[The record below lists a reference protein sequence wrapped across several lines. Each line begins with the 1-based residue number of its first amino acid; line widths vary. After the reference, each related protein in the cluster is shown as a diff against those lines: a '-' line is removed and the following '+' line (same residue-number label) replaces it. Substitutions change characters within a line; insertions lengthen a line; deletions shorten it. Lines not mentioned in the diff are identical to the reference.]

1 MNKPS
6 TIIAE
11 TEFKLMG
18 DIMELKMIP
27 IPTDDIISYSKIPS
41 VVVVHGSVTFVDK
54 ANDYFVSHIHG
65 RLLSFEPN
73 MEPGTGNSL
82 CTKVSVDTISLLS
95 EIIDSPQSKK
105 PGDIYNVVDDEGAV
119 VLKDCVHKYVDKP
132 GNKPSVQLATDKM
145 SLIGCSKGKH
155 KVGGKLNKFLP
166 KSLYLYYKNN
176 NDPSPDHSLVRR
188 LRVLEFG
195 KDGSIDVSRHASL
208 LAKTKAKT

>member
-1 MNKPS
+1 MTTLSHTFMVCLWGNTNEAVAVCTVMNRVTPFS
-6 TIIAE
+6 PQAL
-11 TEFKLMG
+11 KLPDNNWLVG
-18 DIMELKMIP
+18 F
-27 IPTDDIISYSKIPS
+27 T
-41 VVVVHGSVTFVDK
+41 
-54 ANDYFVSHIHG
+54 G

-155 KVGGKLNKFLP
+155 KVTLFLNGIGGGKAEQGEK
-166 KSLYLYYKNN
+166 KHK
-176 NDPSPDHSLVRR
+176 
-188 LRVLEFG
+188 
-195 KDGSIDVSRHASL
+195 
-208 LAKTKAKT
+208 